1 MIPRPTPSAPAGA
14 PAPGSG
20 DAPLVAV
27 CWALDGTLL
36 HGGAVGGD
44 VLRRAFAAVTGLVA
58 PGPIAMGGM
67 TDRLVA
73 DAFRDALPAADAAA
87 LHARGDGYGEDF
99 AAAVA
104 REWADRGA
112 ELEAV
117 SVLLPGVRAVLD
129 ALAAE
134 PHVVQAVVT
143 GNVRAG
149 AEAKLAAVGLLP
161 GPLDLEVGAFGDIP
175 GPRAGLVH
183 AAREAVRARH
193 RRPVALVVVGDTPRD
208 VEAAH
213 VAGAVAVGVATGSAT
228 AGELHAAGAEHVLAD
243 LSDSSRL
250 LAAVRTAREDG
261 VRTTRGSV

>member
-1 MIPRPTPSAPAGA
+1 MSAGPPPTGPDRA
-14 PAPGSG
+14 
-20 DAPLVAV
+20 DARLVAV
-27 CWALDGTLL
+27 CWDVDGTLL
-36 HGGAVGGD
+36 HGGTVGGD

-73 DAFRDALPAADAAA
+73 DAYRDALPAVDADP
-87 LHARGDGYGEDF
+87 LHARGDAYGEEF

-104 REWADRGA
+104 REWAGRAA

-117 SVLLPGVRAVLD
+117 SVLLPGVRAALD

-175 GPRAGLVH
+175 GPRVGLLH
-183 AAREAVRARH
+183 AARAAVRARH

-213 VAGAVAVGVATGSAT
+213 AAGAVAVGVATGAAT
-228 AGELHAAGAEHVLAD
+228 ADELHAAGAEHVLPD